1 MSIPTWI
8 AWLCAFASTAGLTA
22 LWLRDA
28 RDVLTERKSTLESAA
43 SQLTVCRRRAEER
56 QDRESAVVLDIS
68 KSIYAQALEHYNEA
82 RSTWWLYIPARL
94 LGFGPAPREDG

>member
-43 SQLTVCRRRAEER
+43 
-56 QDRESAVVLDIS
+56 DRGLQILS
-68 KSIYAQALEHYNEA
+68 
-82 RSTWWLYIPARL
+82 
-94 LGFGPAPREDG
+94 